1 MASVRLQDAID
12 ATHRRAKITE
22 KTRTPRTTL
31 QTRHSGSRKS
41 LAAFRRPQ
49 TLQTQPL
56 ASRAAFN
63 SSIDLRSRR
72 RRMPGSHSI
81 DNGGRTA
88 GIDGSFSRDGGL

>member
-1 MASVRLQDAID
+1 MSLQDAID

-22 KTRTPRTTL
+22 KTRTPRGTL
-31 QTRHSGSRKS
+31 QTRQSGSRKS

-56 ASRAAFN
+56 ASRAASN

-72 RRMPGSHSI
+72 SRMPGSHSVER
-81 DNGGRTA
+81 GGRTE
-88 GIDGSFSRDGGL
+88 GMEGSFSRDGGL